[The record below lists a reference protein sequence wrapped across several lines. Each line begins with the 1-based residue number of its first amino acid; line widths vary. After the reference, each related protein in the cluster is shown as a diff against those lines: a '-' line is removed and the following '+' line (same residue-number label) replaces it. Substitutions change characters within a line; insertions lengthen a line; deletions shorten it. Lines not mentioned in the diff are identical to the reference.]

1 MNYEQKLVAMF
12 IGYIIGFDL
21 LLVIVMW
28 YN

>member
-21 LLVIVMW
+21 FLAVLMW